1 MGEADKLR
9 DRAARLFALS
19 LKAREGGTASSAE
32 LEQLAYE
39 TLVQAE
45 EWSTSSG
52 LLRSPLSTSRSNS
65 RSPIP
70 TRARNEIRRS
80 GGSLPIKSKPH
91 AKSRDK

>member
-45 EWSTSSG
+45 DMEHKQ
-52 LLRSPLSTSRSNS
+52 RSAAEPAQHVAQQQ
-65 RSPIP
+65 PQP
-70 TRARNEIRRS
+70 D
-80 GGSLPIKSKPH
+80 P
-91 AKSRDK
+91 DKGKE